1 VVSIDWRTHE
11 SVKDLAKEGLLKVS
25 GNPNVVEVVQVFER
39 NLTENH
45 ERNCLQVFEDFA
57 RLCIRVIL
65 SEVSPEILIKQEKVF
80 F

>member
-25 GNPNVVEVVQVFER
+25 GNPNVIEVVQVFER
-39 NLTENH
+39 NQTENH

-57 RLCIRVIL
+57 
-65 SEVSPEILIKQEKVF
+65 
-80 F
+80 